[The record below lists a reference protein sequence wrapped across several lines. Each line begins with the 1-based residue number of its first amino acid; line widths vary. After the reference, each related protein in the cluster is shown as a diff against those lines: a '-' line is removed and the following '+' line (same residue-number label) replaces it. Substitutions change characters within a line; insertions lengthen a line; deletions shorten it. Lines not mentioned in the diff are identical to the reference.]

1 MKTSNEGIELIKH
14 FEGLE
19 SKAYVCPGGKWTI
32 GYGHTKGVK
41 PGDVVTEEQAEEL
54 LRADLIEAERYV
66 ATYVHAPLRQ
76 NQFDALVSFVYNVG
90 CGNFRRSS
98 LLKEVN
104 CDADNF
110 GDIRPRFM
118 ASCKSKGKVIS
129 GLTRR
134 RKAEADLYCRPIE

>member
-41 PGDVVTEEQAEEL
+41 PGDEVTEEQAEEF

-66 ATYVHAPLRQ
+66 ATYVHVPLRQ
-76 NQFDALVSFVYNVG
+76 NQFDALVSFVFNVG

-104 CDADNF
+104 FDADNF

-118 ASCKSKGKVIS
+118 AFVKSKGKVS
-129 GLTRR
+129 PGLTRR
-134 RKAEADLYCRPIE
+134 RKAEADLYCR